1 MNKKSKLMFI
11 KNKASDVFRFGHKED
26 YEIPIVYLNE
36 DEEWLQPELEGL
48 EEKHPPEAF
57 RDKANGE

>member
-1 MNKKSKLMFI
+1 MQN
-11 KNKASDVFRFGHKED
+11 ND

-36 DEEWLQPELEGL
+36 DEEDFFDAEIQGL
-48 EEKHPPEAF
+48 EEVHPPEAF

>member
-1 MNKKSKLMFI
+1 VKFN
-11 KNKASDVFRFGHKED
+11 D

-36 DEEWLQPELEGL
+36 DEEWVQPELEGL

>member
-1 MNKKSKLMFI
+1 MQN
-11 KNKASDVFRFGHKED
+11 ND

-36 DEEWLQPELEGL
+36 DEDWVQPELEGL

-57 RDKANGE
+57 RDKANGEQLCPSLSIQYQQQMPGPKKI

>member
-1 MNKKSKLMFI
+1 MQN
-11 KNKASDVFRFGHKED
+11 ND

-36 DEEWLQPELEGL
+36 EWVQPELEGL